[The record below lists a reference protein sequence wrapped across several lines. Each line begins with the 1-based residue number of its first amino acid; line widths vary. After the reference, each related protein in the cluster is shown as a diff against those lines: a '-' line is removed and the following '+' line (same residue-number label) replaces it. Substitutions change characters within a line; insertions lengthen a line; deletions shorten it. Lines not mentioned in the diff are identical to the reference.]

1 MTTRNELTEQTGV
14 ERLAANTI
22 RYRWIV
28 IAGFF
33 IAAAVAISGLFKV
46 EQTEGGYSLAPD
58 IRFDSSYRIFF
69 SEDNPQLQA
78 FDALQNIYTK
88 DDNVMIVL
96 TADKDSIY
104 EEDFLEAV
112 QWVTTQGWQVPY
124 SRRVDSITNFQN
136 SVAVEDDLFVT
147 DLVPEG
153 EALDRERLDAIREAA
168 LAEPAIYNRIINDK
182 GHTTGIN
189 ITVTL
194 PGLNDMTE
202 VPEVVNKIR
211 EIELEFEARFP
222 GIEMH
227 KAGVVMLNNAFS
239 ESAMSDMGTVM
250 LPMFVVIFL
259 VMAILLRSFFAT
271 AITGA
276 VVMFSIVGAMG
287 MMGWYGYNL
296 STPIMSAPVMIM
308 TLAVADSIHIFITFF
323 LELRRGKDRD
333 SAMVESLRIN
343 FSPVLLTSVTT
354 AIGFMSM
361 NFSDSPPF
369 QQLGNVVATGVMIAW
384 AVSIF
389 FLPAVVSLLP
399 FKSVVRRQSTTSFFD
414 TFSSSLA
421 RHRGRYLV
429 GSVAV
434 VVFLGAMVPRIDLN
448 DQWVKYFDESM
459 EFRQDADYAEENLT
473 GMNNF
478 DFSLPAATSGGI
490 NDPEYL
496 ETLES
501 FAAWYRAKNDVVQVN
516 SIADIMK
523 RLNKNMHGDD
533 QSYYRIPESRE
544 LAAQYLLLYEFSLPY
559 GLDLNNQINVDKSA
573 SRVTITTRDVP
584 TKELRKL
591 IEDGEVWLRE
601 NAPDYMHVNAASP
614 TVMFAHISER
624 NIKSMLGGTLVAV
637 LAISLLLGI
646 ALKSVRFGLISLI
659 PNITPAVLGFGFWS
673 LLYGEMGLSLAMV
686 SGMTLGIV
694 VDDTVHFLSK
704 YLRARREKGLNGEE
718 AVRYAFQ
725 TVGKALV
732 VTTIILTIGFY
743 ILGMSS
749 FRMNSWMG
757 QLTAIVIAFALIADF
772 ILLPA
777 FLLVV
782 DGKRNRKSVQNKVL
796 NEEAA
801 IA

>member
-399 FKSVVRRQSTTSFFD
+399 FKSVVRRQSATSFFD

-478 DFSLPAATSGGI
+478 EFSLPAATSGGI

>member
-1 MTTRNELTEQTGV
+1 MNNWDAYEAKTWAEKLALT
-14 ERLAANTI
+14 TI
-22 RYRWIV
+22 RFRWWV
-28 IAGFF
+28 IAGVVGFLVL
-33 IAAAVAISGLFKV
+33 AVAGLRDGV
-46 EQTEGGYSLAPD
+46 
-58 IRFDSSYRIFF
+58 RFDSSYRIFF
-69 SEDNPQLQA
+69 SEDNPQLKA

-88 DDNVMIVL
+88 DDNVMLVL
-96 TADKDSIY
+96 TAESGSIY

-112 QWVTTQGWQVPY
+112 QWVTDQGWQVPY

-136 SVAVEDDLFVT
+136 SVAIEDDLYVD

-153 EALDRERLDAIREAA
+153 EVLDRARLEEIRKSA
-168 LAEPAIYNRIINDK
+168 LAEPALYNRIINDR
-182 GHTTGIN
+182 GHTTGVN

-194 PGLNDMTE
+194 PGLDDMTE
-202 VPEVVNKIR
+202 VPEVVSKIR
-211 EIELEFEARFP
+211 EIEKEFESLYPNIDMR
-222 GIEMH
+222 

-239 ESAMSDMGTVM
+239 ESAMSDMGKVM
-250 LPMFVVIFL
+250 LPMF
-259 VMAILLRSFFAT
+259 MAIFVIMAVLLRSFFGMAAT
-271 AITGA
+271 GL
-276 VVMFSIVGAMG
+276 VVLISIVGAMG

-323 LELRRGKDRD
+323 QQLRQGRNKIE
-333 SAMVESLRIN
+333 SMVESIRVN
-343 FSPVLLTSVTT
+343 FAPVLLTSVTT
-354 AIGFMSM
+354 AIGFLSM

-369 QQLGNVVATGVMIAW
+369 QQLGNIVATGVMIAW
-384 AVSIF
+384 AVSTF

-399 FKSVVRRQSTTSFFD
+399 FKANLAQEKRTSYFDRFSDLLGRRRNAF
-414 TFSSSLA
+414 L
-421 RHRGRYLV
+421 G

-434 VVFLGAMVPRIDLN
+434 VFILGAMIPRIDLN

-459 EFRQDADYAEENLT
+459 EFRQDADYAEANLT

-478 DFSLPAATSGGI
+478 EFSLPAAESGGI
-490 NDPEYL
+490 SEPEYL
-496 ETLES
+496 ETLEA
-501 FAAWYRAKNDVVQVN
+501 FAAWYRTKSDVVQVN

-533 QSYYRIPESRE
+533 ESYYRIPDNRD

-573 SRVTITTRDVP
+573 SRVTVTTKDVP
-584 TKELRKL
+584 TKELRRL
-591 IEDGEVWLRE
+591 IAGGERWLVN

-624 NIKSMLGGTLVAV
+624 NIKSMLGGTIIAV
-637 LAISLLLGI
+637 FAISLLLAF
-646 ALKSVRFGLISLI
+646 ALGSAKYGLISLI
-659 PNITPAVLGFGFWS
+659 PNIIPAVLGFGFWS
-673 LLYGEMGLSLAMV
+673 ALYGEMGLSLAMV

-704 YLRARREKGLNGEE
+704 YLRARREKGLEGVE
-718 AVRYAFQ
+718 AVRYAFN
-725 TVGKALV
+725 TVGQALV
-732 VTTIILTIGFY
+732 VTTIILTIGFS
-743 ILGMSS
+743 ILGLSS

-782 DGKRNRKSVQNKVL
+782 DGKRKRERRVTKAL
-796 NEEAA
+796 EEEPA

>member
-1 MTTRNELTEQTGV
+1 MTTRNELTEQTWV

-28 IAGFF
+28 ITGFF
-33 IAAAVAISGLFKV
+33 IVAVLAISGLFKV
-46 EQTEGGYSLAPD
+46 EQTEGGYALAPD

-112 QWVTTQGWQVPY
+112 QWLTTQGWQVPY

-147 DLVPEG
+147 DLVPED

-182 GHTTGIN
+182 GHATGIN

-259 VMAILLRSFFAT
+259 IMAILLRSFFAT

-333 SAMVESLRIN
+333 SALVESLRIN

-399 FKSVVRRQSTTSFFD
+399 FKSGGRSRSTISFFD
-414 TFSSSLA
+414 AFSSSLA

-478 DFSLPAATSGGI
+478 EFSLPAATSGGI

-496 ETLES
+496 EMLES
-501 FAAWYRAKNDVVQVN
+501 FATWYRARIDVVQVN

-533 QSYYRIPESRE
+533 QNYYRIPESRE

-573 SRVTITTRDVP
+573 SRITITTRDVP

-591 IEDGEVWLRE
+591 IEDGEIWLRE
-601 NAPDYMHVNAASP
+601 NAPYYMHVNAASP

-624 NIKSMLGGTLVAV
+624 NIKSMLGGTFVAV

-704 YLRARREKGLNGEE
+704 YLRARREKGLDGEE

-732 VTTIILTIGFY
+732 VTTIILTIGFF

-782 DGKRNRKSVQNKVL
+782 DGKKNRKSAQNKVL

>member
-1 MTTRNELTEQTGV
+1 MNTNTLPENASWA
-14 ERLAANTI
+14 ERLAEKTI
-22 RYRWIV
+22 RHRWLVIV
-28 IAGFF
+28 ATLIFIVGSVAGLRNG
-33 IAAAVAISGLFKV
+33 VK
-46 EQTEGGYSLAPD
+46 
-58 IRFDSSYRIFF
+58 FDSSYRIFF

-78 FDALQNIYTK
+78 FDALQDIYTK
-88 DDNVMIVL
+88 DDNVMIIL
-96 TADKDSIY
+96 TANKETIY
-104 EEDFLEAV
+104 EQDFLEAV

-136 SVAVEDDLFVT
+136 SVAEGDDLFVA

-153 EALDRERLDAIREAA
+153 ETLDAARLQAIRKAA
-168 LAEPAIYNRIINDK
+168 LAEPALYNRLVNDRD
-182 GHTTGIN
+182 HTTGIN

-202 VPEVVNKIR
+202 VPEVVAKVR
-211 EIELEFEARFP
+211 EIQSEFESKFP
-222 GIEMH
+222 GIEMRM
-227 KAGVVMLNNAFS
+227 AGMVMLNNAFS
-239 ESAMSDMGTVM
+239 ESAMSDMSTVM
-250 LPMFVVIFL
+250 LPMFIVIF
-259 VMAILLRSFFAT
+259 VIMAILLRSLFAT
-271 AITGA
+271 AIAGS
-276 VVMFSIVGAMG
+276 VVMLSIVGAMG
-287 MMGWYGYNL
+287 LMGWYGYNL
-296 STPIMSAPVMIM
+296 SSPMMSAPVMIM

-323 LELRRGKDRD
+323 YELRHGRSKH
-333 SAMVESLRIN
+333 SALVESLRIN
-343 FSPVLLTSVTT
+343 FVPVLLTSVTT
-354 AIGFMSM
+354 AIGFLSM

-384 AVSIF
+384 AVSVF

-399 FKSVVRRQSTTSFFD
+399 FKTKDLGESKTSLFDSFSALLVRRRNAFLGGSVV
-414 TFSSSLA
+414 
-421 RHRGRYLV
+421 
-429 GSVAV
+429 V
-434 VVFLGAMVPRIDLN
+434 VVGLGAMVPRIDLN

-459 EFRQDADYAEENLT
+459 VFRQDADYAEANLT

-478 DFSLPAATSGGI
+478 EFSIPAHESGGI
-490 NDPEYL
+490 SEPEYL
-496 ETLES
+496 ETLEA
-501 FAAWYRAKNDVVQVN
+501 FATWYRAKDDVSQVN
-516 SIADIMK
+516 SIADILK

-533 QSYYRIPESRE
+533 PSYHRIPDSRE

-573 SRVTITTRDVP
+573 SRVTVTTKDVP

-591 IEDGEVWLRE
+591 IEDGELWLRE

-624 NIKSMLGGTLVAV
+624 NIKSMLGGTFLAV
-637 LAISLLLGI
+637 LAISLLLAI
-646 ALKSVRFGLISLI
+646 ALKSVKYGLISLI
-659 PNITPAVLGFGFWS
+659 PNIVPAVLGFGLWS
-673 LLYGEMGLSLAMV
+673 IIYGEMGLSLAMV

-704 YLRARREKGLNGEE
+704 YLRARREKGLDGPE

-732 VTTIILTIGFY
+732 VTTIILTVGFA

-777 FLLVV
+777 FLLVI
-782 DGKRNRKSVQNKVL
+782 DGKKERKGEPDTALEKEPAL
-796 NEEAA
+796 AKF
-801 IA
+801 

>member
-399 FKSVVRRQSTTSFFD
+399 FKSVVRRQSTTSLFD

-478 DFSLPAATSGGI
+478 EFSLPAATSGGI